1 MTNKLITADQ
11 QQNYFKYI
19 AEFDEKFKSSKIIEE
34 NGAFYEITS
43 SGEKER
49 VLGKLTYSEWLL
61 ERINLTLTM
70 IPQGICRYPTK

>member
-43 SGEKER
+43 SGEKKR
-49 VLGKLTYSEWLL
+49 VLKLTYSEWLL
-61 ERINLTLTM
+61 ERIELALNM
-70 IPQGICRYPTK
+70 MPQGVCRYPMK